1 MTVPA
6 TARRA
11 GPYNGNGSTTSFPF
25 TFKTYAAGDLL
36 VVKTSSLNVDSTLV
50 LNSSY
55 SVTLNG
61 DQDASPGGTITYPI
75 TGAKLASGEKL
86 TILSALEYEQT
97 TDLLGGG
104 AFNAR
109 VIEDTF
115 DRTVVQIQQLG
126 EQVGRALK
134 LPVASLANPIL
145 PAPQPES
152 IFAWDSTG
160 NALQNISLEDLPT
173 AVAFGNYH
181 YNIFTGDGSTTTF
194 TLSGNPVLLSN
205 VQASIGGV
213 VQLPGVDFSL
223 SGLNLVFSSA
233 PPNGASVLVHYG
245 LAVISQVYQGL
256 NQVFDYGLISSG
268 VPPATA
274 DYGLITSPPTVF
286 VDYGSL
292 L

>member
-134 LPVASLANPIL
+134 L
-145 PAPQPES
+145 
-152 IFAWDSTG
+152 
-160 NALQNISLEDLPT
+160 QNISLEDLPT